1 MTSQY
6 QREPELGDGLRLHLN
21 ENTGGCSPAV
31 IAALRA
37 LSPIDVAIYPD
48 YGRVNDVCARHL
60 GVDPSRLLL
69 TNGLDEGILA
79 AAIAYLQ
86 RDPWRSSGTEQSAPS
101 QILQRFEGGGGGP
114 SGEASGGPSGAGSG
128 GPSGEASGGPSGAG
142 SGGASGAP
150 EGLIAEPCFGMY
162 ADCIEAVGGRIVR
175 VGPAAGVPADLEF
188 PLDALLAAI
197 TPRTR
202 VIYLTSPGNP
212 TGLLIPHR
220 AVHALARALPDGIV
234 FVDEAYADFTDA
246 HFLGELPSAPNVVV
260 GRTFAKAYG
269 LAALRIGAVVGDA
282 AVIARLRRSLP
293 PYSIN
298 VAAAVALEAALG
310 DQAHLDAYRAQVR
323 ASKARVYALC
333 DRLGLAYWPSEANFV
348 LIRVGDRASAI
359 VEALRARRIFVR
371 DRSNEPGCAGCIRIT
386 AGILVHTEQAL
397 AALEDILCAVA

>member
-21 ENTGGCSPAV
+21 ENTGGCSPRV
-31 IAALRA
+31 IEALRA
-37 LSPIDVAIYPD
+37 LSPMDAAIYPD
-48 YGRVNDVCARHL
+48 YGRVNDVCAQYL
-60 GVDPSRLLL
+60 GVDPARLLL

-86 RDPWRSSGTEQSAPS
+86 RDFGKPSGMDASISS
-101 QILQRFEGGGGGP
+101 QILHRFEPGGGGP
-114 SGEASGGPSGAGSG
+114 SGAASGA
-128 GPSGEASGGPSGAG
+128 
-142 SGGASGAP
+142 ASGAP

-175 VGPAAGVPADLEF
+175 VAPPADLQF
-188 PLDALLAAI
+188 PLDAMLAAL

-212 TGLLIPHR
+212 TGLLIPPA
-220 AVHALARALPDGIV
+220 AVHTLARALPDGLV
-234 FVDEAYADFTDA
+234 FVDEAYADFTEA
-246 HFLGELPSAPNVVV
+246 HFLGELRAAPNVVV

-269 LAALRIGAVVGDA
+269 LAALRIGAVVGDE

-298 VAAAVALEAALG
+298 VAAAVALEAAVG

-323 ASKARVYALC
+323 ASKARVYAVC
-333 DRLGLAYWPSEANFV
+333 DRLGLHYWPSEANFV
-348 LIRVGDRASAI
+348 LVRVGDRATAI

-371 DRSNEPGCAGCIRIT
+371 DRSSEPGCAGCIRIT
-386 AGILVHTEQAL
+386 AGVLAHTEQAL

>member
-1 MTSQY
+1 MNGSQY

-21 ENTGGCSPAV
+21 ENTGGCSPKV
-31 IAALRA
+31 LEALRA
-37 LSPIDVAIYPD
+37 LSPMDVAIYPD
-48 YGRVNDVCARHL
+48 YGRINEACAGHL

-86 RDPWRSSGTEQSAPS
+86 REPGTAMAA
-101 QILQRFEGGGGGP
+101 G
-114 SGEASGGPSGAGSG
+114 AAAGAGS
-128 GPSGEASGGPSGAG
+128 
-142 SGGASGAP
+142 P

-175 VGPAAGVPADLEF
+175 VAPPPDLAF
-188 PLDALLAAI
+188 PLDAVLAAI

-212 TGLLIPHR
+212 TGLLIPAA
-220 AVHALARALPDGIV
+220 AVHALARALPDGLV
-234 FVDEAYADFTDA
+234 FVDEAYADFTEA
-246 HFLGELPSAPNVVV
+246 HFLGELPTAPNVVV

-269 LAALRIGAVVGDA
+269 LAALRIGTVVGDE

-323 ASKARVYALC
+323 ESKARVYAVC
-333 DRLGLAYWPSEANFV
+333 DRLGLGYWPSEANFV
-348 LIRVGDRASAI
+348 LIRVGDRATAI
-359 VEALRARRIFVR
+359 VEALRQRRIFVR
-371 DRSNEPGCAGCIRIT
+371 DRSGEPGCAGCIRIT
-386 AGILVHTEQAL
+386 AGVLAHTEQAL

>member
-1 MTSQY
+1 MVTSSQY

-21 ENTGGCSPAV
+21 ENTGGCSPKV
-31 IAALRA
+31 IEALRA
-37 LSPIDVAIYPD
+37 LSPMDAAIYPD

-69 TNGLDEGILA
+69 TNGLDEGIQA

-86 RDPWRSSGTEQSAPS
+86 RDP
-101 QILQRFEGGGGGP
+101 
-114 SGEASGGPSGAGSG
+114 GA
-128 GPSGEASGGPSGAG
+128 AAGAAAG
-142 SGGASGAP
+142 RP

-175 VGPAAGVPADLEF
+175 VAPPADLAF
-188 PLDALLAAI
+188 PLDAVLAAI

-212 TGLLIPHR
+212 TGLLVTAA
-220 AVHALARALPDGIV
+220 AVHALARAVPAGLV

-246 HFLGELPSAPNVVV
+246 HFLAELPGAPNVVV

-269 LAALRIGAVVGDA
+269 LAALRIGAVVGDE

-323 ASKARVYALC
+323 ASKARVYAVC
-333 DRLGLAYWPSEANFV
+333 DRLGLGYWPSEANFV
-348 LIRVGDRASAI
+348 LVRVGGRATAI
-359 VEALRARRIFVR
+359 VEALRQRRIFVR

-386 AGILVHTEQAL
+386 AGVLAHTEQAL

>member
-21 ENTGGCSPAV
+21 ENTGGCSPRV
-31 IAALRA
+31 IEALRA
-37 LSPIDVAIYPD
+37 LSPIDAAVYPD
-48 YGRVNDVCARHL
+48 YSRVNDVCARHL
-60 GVDPSRLLL
+60 GVDPSRLLM

-86 RDPWRSSGTEQSAPS
+86 REP
-101 QILQRFEGGGGGP
+101 
-114 SGEASGGPSGAGSG
+114 
-128 GPSGEASGGPSGAG
+128 
-142 SGGASGAP
+142 GGAAATGQP

-175 VGPAAGVPADLEF
+175 VPPPASLDVPLE
-188 PLDALLAAI
+188 AMLAAI

-212 TGLLIPHR
+212 SGLLVPP
-220 AVHALARALPDGIV
+220 ATVHALARALPQGLV
-234 FVDEAYADFTDA
+234 FVDEAYADFTGA
-246 HFLGELPSAPNVVV
+246 HFLGELERAPNVVV

-310 DQAHLDAYRAQVR
+310 DQPHLDAYRAEVR
-323 ASKARVYALC
+323 ASKATIYAVC
-333 DRLGLAYWPSEANFV
+333 DWLGLAYWPSEANFV
-348 LIRVGDRASAI
+348 LVRVGPRATAV
-359 VEALRARRIFVR
+359 VEALRQRRIFVR
-371 DRSNEPGCAGCIRIT
+371 DRSGEPGCAGCIRIT
-386 AGILVHTEQAL
+386 AGIVAHTERCL

>member
-1 MTSQY
+1 
-6 QREPELGDGLRLHLN
+6 
-21 ENTGGCSPAV
+21 
-31 IAALRA
+31 
-37 LSPIDVAIYPD
+37 
-48 YGRVNDVCARHL
+48 VCARHL

-86 RDPWRSSGTEQSAPS
+86 RDP
-101 QILQRFEGGGGGP
+101 
-114 SGEASGGPSGAGSG
+114 GA
-128 GPSGEASGGPSGAG
+128 AAGADAG
-142 SGGASGAP
+142 RP

-175 VGPAAGVPADLEF
+175 VAPPPETPANLEF
-188 PLDALLAAI
+188 PLDAVLAAI

-212 TGLLIPHR
+212 SGLLVPAA
-220 AVHALARALPDGIV
+220 AVHTLARAVPDGLV
-234 FVDEAYADFTDA
+234 YADFTEA
-246 HFLGELPSAPNVVV
+246 HFLGELRGATNVVV

-269 LAALRIGAVVGDA
+269 LAALRIGAVVGDE

-323 ASKARVYALC
+323 ASKARVYAFC
-333 DRLGLAYWPSEANFV
+333 DRLGLGYWPSEANFV
-348 LIRVGDRASAI
+348 LVRIGDRATAI
-359 VEALRARRIFVR
+359 VEALRQRRIFVR
-371 DRSNEPGCAGCIRIT
+371 DRSSEPGCAGCIRIT
-386 AGILVHTEQAL
+386 AGILAHTEQAL

>member
-1 MTSQY
+1 MSSQY

-21 ENTGGCSPAV
+21 ENTGGCSPKV
-31 IAALRA
+31 IEALRA
-37 LSPIDVAIYPD
+37 LSPMDAAIYPD
-48 YGRVNDVCARHL
+48 YGRVNDVCARYL
-60 GVDPSRLLL
+60 GVDPARLLL

-86 RDPWRSSGTEQSAPS
+86 RRELGSSSGTASGTAS
-101 QILQRFEGGGGGP
+101 GTGTGTVSGTP
-114 SGEASGGPSGAGSG
+114 SGTNG
-128 GPSGEASGGPSGAG
+128 
-142 SGGASGAP
+142 GAP

-175 VGPAAGVPADLEF
+175 VAPPADLTF
-188 PLDALLAAI
+188 PLDAALAAI

-212 TGLLIPHR
+212 TGLLIPSA
-220 AVHALARALPDGIV
+220 AVHALARAVPDGLV

-246 HFLGELPSAPNVVV
+246 HFLDELRAATNVVV

-269 LAALRIGAVVGDA
+269 LAALRIGAVVGDE

-298 VAAAVALEAALG
+298 VAAVVALEAALG

-323 ASKARVYALC
+323 ASKARVYAVC
-333 DRLGLAYWPSEANFV
+333 DRLGLLYWPSESNFV
-348 LIRVGDRASAI
+348 LVRVGDRATAT

-371 DRSNEPGCAGCIRIT
+371 DRSSEPGCAGCIRVT
-386 AGILVHTEQAL
+386 AGVLAHTEQAL